1 MNGCADQMLDMELL
15 LPSGEP
21 VTLPTLLSYRSYD
34 PLAVHIVFH
43 TDADGRVPWVFAR
56 DLLAQGLHRPS
67 GQGDV
72 QVWPGAVGHEEVL
85 NLALSSPEGTA
96 WLRAPLH
103 VVAQWLERTH
113 RLVPAGRE
121 ADGYDL
127 DAELSCLLPGTRP
140 RPRPRPLPF
149 SGPADPGGSHRRSK

>member
-1 MNGCADQMLDMELL
+1 MEVL

-21 VTLPTLLSYRSYD
+21 VTLPTLLSFRSYD
-34 PLAVHIVFH
+34 PLAVRTVFH
-43 TDADGRVPWVFAR
+43 TDTDGQVSWVFAR
-56 DLLAQGLHRPS
+56 DLLAQGLRRPS

-103 VVAQWLERTH
+103 VVAEWLERTY

-121 ADGYDL
+121 AGGYDL
-127 DAELSCLLPGTRP
+127 DAELSRLLPGTRL
-140 RPRPRPLPF
+140 RPRTWPRPLPS
-149 SGPADPGGSHRRSK
+149 SGPADPGGSHRCGK

>member
-1 MNGCADQMLDMELL
+1 MELL

-34 PLAVHIVFH
+34 PLAVRIVFH
-43 TDADGRVPWVFAR
+43 TDAHGRIPWVFAR
-56 DLLAQGLHRPS
+56 DLPAQGLHRPS

-85 NLALSSPEGTA
+85 NLAFSSPEGTA

-103 VVAQWLERTH
+103 VVAEWLERTH
-113 RLVPAGRE
+113 RLVPAGQE
-121 ADGYDL
+121 ADRYDL

-140 RPRPRPLPF
+140 RPRPRPRPLPF
-149 SGPADPGGSHRRSK
+149 SGPADPGGAHRRSK